1 MRAYFLLVI
10 CALIALAGWVA
21 LIFTGTMNGW
31 TRTAL
36 APADDVS
43 GFLQAATE
51 MIDAQHHGN
60 LAFALL
66 ENGEVVGEYYVSIS
80 EPVDRDT
87 SFQLA
92 SLSKWV
98 SAVGVMALVE
108 AGTIDLDAPVSSYLR
123 SWQLPPG
130 EFDNDG
136 FTVRRLL
143 SHTAG
148 LTDGLGYGGFAP
160 GEDIQPL
167 VASLSLAED
176 ASPGADGRVRVGLEP
191 GGQFEYSG
199 GGYSLL
205 QLLVEDVTGEAFETY
220 MQRTV
225 LQPLGMVNSTY
236 LDAASDNGN
245 RAALYDV
252 DGSEAIRY
260 RFAGLAP
267 TALNSS
273 TADMVRFLQS
283 HLVAET
289 GEAARP
295 RILQPQTIALM
306 RQPHASQYGLE
317 IWGLGNILYASNGA
331 GDFIAGHD
339 GSNDPAINSAV
350 RYNPATGDGIVVL
363 ETGDR
368 FLATRLAG
376 EWVFWQS
383 HRLDVLSFTG
393 IAESM
398 ILTMLAGALVIVLIT
413 ILFAASLA
421 WRRWRR
427 RRRAVVG

>member
-1 MRAYFLLVI
+1 MRSYLLLVVS
-10 CALIALAGWVA
+10 ALVAIAAWAA

-31 TRTAL
+31 TRTAI
-36 APADDVS
+36 AEPDDVS

-51 MIDAQHHGN
+51 IIDTDHHGN
-60 LAFALL
+60 LGFALL
-66 ENGEVVGEYYVSIS
+66 ENGEIVGEYYVSIGA
-80 EPVDRDT
+80 PVDRDT
-87 SFQLA
+87 NFQLA

-98 SAVGVMALVE
+98 SAVGIMALVE
-108 AGTIDLDAPVSSYLR
+108 DGTIDLDTPVSTYLH
-123 SWQLPPG
+123 SWQLPQG

-136 FTVRRLL
+136 VTVRRLL

-160 GEDIQPL
+160 GQDIQPL
-167 VASLSLAED
+167 TESLTRASD

-191 GGQFEYSG
+191 GAQFEYSG

-205 QLLVEDVTGEAFETY
+205 QLLVEDVTGQAFETY
-220 MQRTV
+220 MQGAV
-225 LQPLGMVNSTY
+225 FQPLGMENSTY
-236 LDAASDNGN
+236 LDEVSDNGN

-252 DGSEAIRY
+252 DGTEATRY

-283 HLVAET
+283 QLVT
-289 GEAARP
+289 GTGGTAWP
-295 RILQPQTIALM
+295 RILQPRTIALM
-306 RQPHASQYGLE
+306 RQPEASQFGLE
-317 IWGLGNILYASNGA
+317 IWGLGTILYAPNGE

-350 RYNPATGDGIVVL
+350 RYNPASGDGIVVL
-363 ETGDR
+363 ETGDPY
-368 FLATRLAG
+368 LATRIAG

-383 HRLDVLSFTG
+383 HQLDVFSFTAV
-393 IAESM
+393 AESM
-398 ILTMLAGALVIVLIT
+398 ILTILAGALAIVLIT
-413 ILFAASLA
+413 IISAASLA

-427 RRRAVVG
+427 RRSAAAV

>member
-10 CALIALAGWVA
+10 CALAALAGWA
-21 LIFTGTMNGW
+21 AIIFTGTMEGW
-31 TRTAL
+31 TRTAI

-51 MIDAQHHGN
+51 MIDTDHHGN
-60 LAFALL
+60 LGFALL
-66 ENGEVVGEYYVSIS
+66 ENGEVVGEYYVSIGA
-80 EPVDRDT
+80 PVDRDT
-87 SFQLA
+87 SFQVA
-92 SLSKWV
+92 SLSKWI

-108 AGTIDLDAPVSSYLR
+108 DGIVDLDAPVSTYLR
-123 SWQLPPG
+123 SWHLP
-130 EFDNDG
+130 ESEYDNDRV
-136 FTVRRLL
+136 TVRRLL

-160 GEDIQPL
+160 GQDIQPL
-167 VASLSLAED
+167 AESLTQAAD

-191 GGQFEYSG
+191 GRQFEYSG

-220 MQRTV
+220 MQRTIFR
-225 LQPLGMVNSTY
+225 PLGMENSTY
-236 LDAASDNGN
+236 RDAFSDNGN
-245 RAALYDV
+245 RATLYDV

-283 HLVAET
+283 NLVT
-289 GEAARP
+289 GIGDSARN
-295 RILQPQTIALM
+295 RILQSQTIALM
-306 RQPHASQYGLE
+306 RQPHASQFGLE
-317 IWGLGNILYASNGA
+317 IWGLGNILYAPNGQ
-331 GDFIAGHD
+331 GDFIVGHD

-368 FLATRLAG
+368 FLATRIAG

-393 IAESM
+393 IAEQM
-398 ILTMLAGALVIVLIT
+398 ILTILAGALIIVLIT
-413 ILFAASLA
+413 IIFAASLA

-427 RRRAVVG
+427 RRRVAAA

>member
-1 MRAYFLLVI
+1 MRSYLLLVVS
-10 CALIALAGWVA
+10 ALAAIAAWAA
-21 LIFTGTMNGW
+21 LIFTGTVNGW

-36 APADDVS
+36 AEPGDVS

-51 MIDAQHHGN
+51 MIDTDHHGN
-60 LAFALL
+60 LGFAML
-66 ENGEVVGEYYVSIS
+66 ENGEIAGEYYVSVGAPI
-80 EPVDRDT
+80 DRDT
-87 SFQLA
+87 SFQVA
-92 SLSKWV
+92 SLSKWI
-98 SAVGVMALVE
+98 SAVGIMALVE
-108 AGTIDLDAPVSSYLR
+108 DGTIDLDTPISSYLH
-123 SWQLPPG
+123 SWQLPQG

-136 FTVRRLL
+136 VTVRRLL

-160 GEDIQPL
+160 GQDIQPL
-167 VASLSLAED
+167 TESLTHASD

-191 GGQFEYSG
+191 GTQFEYSG

-205 QLLVEDVTGEAFETY
+205 QLLIEDVTGEPFETY

-225 LQPLGMVNSTY
+225 FQPLGMENSTY
-236 LDAASDNGN
+236 IDEVSDIGN

-252 DGSEAIRY
+252 DGTEAIRY

-283 HLVAET
+283 NLANT
-289 GEAARP
+289 AGGMARP
-295 RILQPQTIALM
+295 HILQPQTLALM
-306 RQPHASQYGLE
+306 RQPEASQFGLE
-317 IWGLGNILYASNGA
+317 IWGLGTILYAPNGQ

-350 RYNPATGDGIVVL
+350 RYDPASGDGIVVL
-363 ETGDR
+363 ESGNR
-368 FLATRLAG
+368 SLATRIAG

-383 HRLDVLSFTG
+383 HELDVLSFTG
-393 IAESM
+393 IAENM
-398 ILTMLAGALVIVLIT
+398 ILTILAGALVIVLIT
-413 ILFAASLA
+413 IIFAASLA
-421 WRRWRR
+421 WRRRRR
-427 RRRAVVG
+427 RRRAAAA

>member
-1 MRAYFLLVI
+1 MRSYLLLVVS
-10 CALIALAGWVA
+10 ALVAIAAWAA

-31 TRTAL
+31 TRTAI
-36 APADDVS
+36 AEPDDVS

-51 MIDAQHHGN
+51 IIDTDHHGN
-60 LAFALL
+60 LGLALL
-66 ENGEVVGEYYVSIS
+66 ENGEIVGEYYASIGA
-80 EPVDRDT
+80 PVDRDT

-98 SAVGVMALVE
+98 SAVGIMALVE
-108 AGTIDLDAPVSSYLR
+108 GGTIDLDTPVSTYLH
-123 SWQLPPG
+123 SWQLPQG

-136 FTVRRLL
+136 VTVRRLL

-160 GEDIQPL
+160 GQDVQPL
-167 VASLSLAED
+167 TESLTRASD

-191 GGQFEYSG
+191 GAQFEYSG

-220 MQRTV
+220 MQSAV
-225 LQPLGMVNSTY
+225 FQPLGMENSTY
-236 LDAASDNGN
+236 IDELSDNGN

-252 DGSEAIRY
+252 DGTEATRY

-283 HLVAET
+283 QLET
-289 GEAARP
+289 GTGGTAGP
-295 RILQPQTIALM
+295 RILQPRTIALM
-306 RQPHASQYGLE
+306 RQPEASQFGFE
-317 IWGLGNILYASNGA
+317 IWGLGTILYAPNGQ

-350 RYNPATGDGIVVL
+350 RYNPASGDGIVVL
-363 ETGDR
+363 ETGDPY
-368 FLATRLAG
+368 LATRIAG

-383 HRLDVLSFTG
+383 HQLDVLSFTAV
-393 IAESM
+393 AESM
-398 ILTMLAGALVIVLIT
+398 ILTILAGAVIIVFIT
-413 ILFAASLA
+413 IISAASLA

-427 RRRAVVG
+427 RRSAAAA